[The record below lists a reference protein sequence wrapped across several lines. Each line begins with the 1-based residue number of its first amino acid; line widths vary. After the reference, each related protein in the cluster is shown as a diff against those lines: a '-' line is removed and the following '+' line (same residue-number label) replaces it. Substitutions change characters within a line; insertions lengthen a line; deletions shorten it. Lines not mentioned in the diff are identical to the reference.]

1 MPCGQICIDVLAAA
15 TQFPVRQ
22 RDNNNERGL
31 LMYIRTSEGSPRA
44 LLQHV
49 LGDPPTTAHAAEQRF
64 KRVAALVTK
73 GLTMAKDAI
82 PQLSVTGKQ
91 ELLRFMTSLLETYF
105 FPRGH
110 GLVDA
115 QGKVLRQSK
124 IGTIAVPVIAKDG
137 SCWPRFEYRVRLSL
151 SDRILDPKLR
161 GRHVTAHFSNIFLFT
176 HALQGTASSRAV
188 LTALHEMTHMLFAM
202 VRSLEHLCGTGTVP
216 QLLLREPWQRLD
228 LSGFAGHRGN
238 LERHVRDLLRV
249 LPIPM
254 QAGEL
259 AASLIEEAFA
269 FMFGVI
275 VDEAIARSEHIKKRK
290 PGHAVLPTVDFSPES
305 FVTAY
310 VLEREFN
317 VTAQQM
323 KSAAAQQIFQ
333 RMTGEVTRLAAAMRA
348 HIDG

>member
-1 MPCGQICIDVLAAA
+1 MYIHAYGHQPASLQYTLGDAA
-15 TQFPVRQ
+15 TREA
-22 RDNNNERGL
+22 D
-31 LMYIRTSEGSPRA
+31 
-44 LLQHV
+44 
-49 LGDPPTTAHAAEQRF
+49 QRF

-73 GLTMAKDAI
+73 GLEIAKDAI
-82 PQLSVTGKQ
+82 PQLSSTRTNTAKQ

-124 IGTIAVPVIAKDG
+124 IGTVAVPVIAKDG
-137 SCWPRFEYRVRLSL
+137 SCWPRFEYRIRLSL

-176 HALQGTASSRAV
+176 HALQGTTPSRAV
-188 LTALHEMTHMLFAM
+188 LTALHEMTHMMFAM
-202 VRSLEHLCGTGTVP
+202 VRSLEHLCGADTAP
-216 QLLLREPWQRLD
+216 QLLSREPWRLLD

-254 QAGEL
+254 QAAEL

-269 FMFGVI
+269 FMFVVI
-275 VDEAIARSEHIKKRK
+275 VDEAIARSDHAKKRK
-290 PGHAVLPTVDFSPES
+290 RGPAVLPTVDFSPES
-305 FVTAY
+305 FVTVY
-310 VLEREFN
+310 VLERGFN
-317 VTAQQM
+317 VTAQQF
-323 KSAAAQQIFQ
+323 KSPAAQQIFQ
-333 RMTGEVTRLAAAMRA
+333 RMTGDVTRVAAALRA
-348 HIDG
+348 HIDA